1 MRRDTRRREFFVISA
16 LLTGLVGGCSDAGA
30 LGTERNGCLPDKRCE
45 AGLVCLSGLCVD
57 PGDGG
62 DTDTSASD
70 ADASGSDVDTVAD
83 TSDTADTDTRPQSD
97 TEGDA
102 LVRDTSDARPEVN
115 LPEGPLYTVADG
127 CGRPTNLAY
136 PDCAGVTCE
145 EGERCMGAGL
155 CLPAK
160 AVALP
165 SFVGAQS
172 APSLAVRDDGAWAVA
187 YYSGTI
193 PDGVMHVWV
202 QVFADG
208 GLTSSAPLMLDD
220 DESPRFNRTPS
231 IAVLDNGSWFVVWRS
246 EGVLA
251 SDLTFRGRVVSGDGA
266 RASGPS
272 FPVSETPFTNG
283 GGSTNVDAP
292 IAVTLRKGGVLVAW
306 PAQALDSNVLG
317 VYARRIGGQGGLLG
331 REIDTGATVP
341 GVAALSPAIAPLPA
355 GGAVLLWQSQDL
367 RGDVKEDPEPPV
379 IVRGRRFDSV
389 GLPQGEVF
397 DVTTSAFAYEALPNV
412 TALDDTR
419 LLVSW
424 KTALVSTVTTAVD
437 IRARRFPLTATALG
451 GVGAGVEHLVGRDPS
466 GLVPDQAATI
476 TLVGD
481 RALVAWHSPDTDVNA
496 VFGRRYYPAEDV
508 FDCELTNLTDGTVP
522 VGPILPSA
530 IAFPDGRVLVAWNSG
545 IQPNVKTFLRFLPY

>member
-1 MRRDTRRREFFVISA
+1 VISA
-16 LLTGLVGGCSDAGA
+16 LFTALAGACSDEGA
-30 LGTERNGCLPDKRCE
+30 LGTERNGCLPDRRCE

-57 PGDGG
+57 PGDGV
-62 DTDTSASD
+62 DASTSASD
-70 ADASGSDVDTVAD
+70 ANTSASDTDSAAD
-83 TSDTADTDTRPQSD
+83 TSDADVTDTRPQGD

-102 LVRDTSDARPEVN
+102 QLRDTSDARPEVN

-127 CGRPTNLAY
+127 CGRPTDLAY
-136 PDCAGVTCE
+136 PDCAGVTCA

-172 APSLAVRDDGAWAVA
+172 APALAVRDDGAWAVA

-202 QVFADG
+202 QVFAGG

-231 IAVLDNGSWFVVWRS
+231 IAVLDDGSWLVVWRS
-246 EGVLA
+246 EGVLTG
-251 SDLTFRGRVVSGDGA
+251 DLTFRGRLVSGDGA
-266 RASGPS
+266 RASDRS

-292 IAVTLRKGGVLVAW
+292 VSVALRKGGVLVAW

-317 VYARRIGGQGGLLG
+317 VYARRIGGQGALLG

-367 RGDVKEDPEPPV
+367 RGDAKEDPAPPV
-379 IVRGRRFDSV
+379 IVRGRRFDAL
-389 GLPQGEVF
+389 GLPLGEVF
-397 DVTTSAFAYEALPNV
+397 DVTTSAFPYEAMPNA
-412 TALDDTR
+412 TALDDTS

-424 KTALVSTVTTAVD
+424 KTSLVSSVTTAVD

-451 GVGAGVEHLVGRDPS
+451 SDGAGVEHLVGRDPS
-466 GLVPDQAATI
+466 GIVPDQAATI

-508 FDCELTNLTDGTVP
+508 FDCEPTHLTDGTVP

-545 IQPNVKTFLRFLPY
+545 VQPNVKTFLRFLPY